1 MPVQVVQID
10 TITSFTEAI
19 ENSLNKTLANQE
31 LSTFK
36 GNWYRGIGNANEHKL
51 VPTLLRHPR
60 LKDAKALFQLE
71 RLMLEQ
77 FERQNVLHV
86 DVPGG
91 IGVSAGDEGD
101 FRSLFYMQ
109 HYGVPTRLLDWTSN
123 PFIALYFALSSAK
136 QDKNGDYTDD
146 AAVWILDPVAWNKKA
161 LEDLNHKDRGPL
173 KLDDIAMP
181 GYRPRKLVQGEIPP
195 SEMKQLY
202 DVPVAML
209 GIANNARVFAQKGV
223 FTIFGKDTDPMEE
236 QFDKRAFPDDSLS
249 KIVVARRHIQDMI
262 NRLVALGYT
271 DSVTYPDLHGLA
283 MEIKRLNG
291 FVV

>member
-1 MPVQVVQID
+1 M
-10 TITSFTEAI
+10 
-19 ENSLNKTLANQE
+19 
-31 LSTFK
+31 
-36 GNWYRGIGNANEHKL
+36 
-51 VPTLLRHPR
+51 
-60 LKDAKALFQLE
+60 
-71 RLMLEQ
+71 
-77 FERQNVLHV
+77 
-86 DVPGG
+86 
-91 IGVSAGDEGD
+91 
-101 FRSLFYMQ
+101 
-109 HYGVPTRLLDWTSN
+109 LDWTSN

-161 LEDLNHKDRGPL
+161 LEDLNHNDRGPL
-173 KLDDIAMP
+173 KLDDVAMP
-181 GYRPRKLVQGEIPP
+181 GYRPRKLVQGEIPL
-195 SEMKQLY
+195 SELKQLY

-223 FTIFGKDTDPMEE
+223 FTIFGKDTDPMEV
-236 QFDKRAFPDDSLS
+236 QFDKRVFPTDSLL
-249 KIVVARRHIQDMI
+249 KIIVARQHIQDMI